1 MYTDLHSAQNCRIT
15 WQCYGQVVVF
25 LVKLHAYA
33 WKVSEIIWIIK
44 SDQNVT
50 NMWLYCD
57 IAATWKSFS
66 AGQHMVRSCKL
77 RDALHLLNHL
87 NMCLLLLQWRHE
99 WRICSVAFGWTHSF
113 EIHLQKLLCNNL
125 QRIWFKK
132 KKRKS
137 NGNQRWRFVH
147 YNLEVIIKPCVIMW
161 LLQILEN
168 FKGSQHEMFL
178 NKGLISV

>member
-1 MYTDLHSAQNCRIT
+1 MR
-15 WQCYGQVVVF
+15 GE
-25 LVKLHAYA
+25 
-33 WKVSEIIWIIK
+33 KVSEIIWIIK

-57 IAATWKSFS
+57 IVATWKSFS

-113 EIHLQKLLCNNL
+113 EIHLQKLLCINL

-132 KKRKS
+132 KK
-137 NGNQRWRFVH
+137 NGYQRWRFVH

-161 LLQILEN
+161 LLQIL
-168 FKGSQHEMFL
+168 KILKAKKCILRVKDSQHVSEERFNIRLTPSDLKDVFL
-178 NKGLISV
+178 